1 MTRARDIS
9 NVITDANFGGT
20 LDVSGAFTSQ
30 GIDDN
35 ADATAITI
43 DSSETVGIKN
53 TAPGNYLDGELTVG
67 DSTKDQYV
75 NVVTGTSNAA
85 GICFQDTTGTS
96 IISGLRYT
104 HLDNALGIWTNGS
117 QRATIDSTGNMLFNQ
132 SGTGVYLGVTSAT
145 ASNLLDDYE
154 EGTATLS
161 FSSSGSTF
169 QYSYQIAFYTKV
181 GRNVHLVCYMQLDG
195 GGNSFSGN
203 TVSIT
208 GLPFTSI
215 NNAGHQATSACR
227 LRFVNLGTGFTYLMA
242 TVGSNTTTVGL
253 LQCGDNV
260 APGTIGAN
268 QLSSSSGQVMFS
280 LSYVSA

>member
-1 MTRARDIS
+1 MTKANITQYDSTPS
-9 NVITDANFGGT
+9 N
-20 LDVSGAFTSQ
+20 
-30 GIDDN
+30 N
-35 ADATAITI
+35 ADINDINIAENCPASNINNAIRELMAHLKNVDTGSQALTALSVTG
-43 DSSETVGIKN
+43 D
-53 TAPGNYLDGELTVG
+53 LTVG
-67 DSTKDQYV
+67 DGHTIGDQS
-75 NVVTGTSNAA
+75 SNDNLL
-85 GICFQDTTGTS
+85 IKS
-96 IISGLRYT
+96 SSGENIE
-104 HLDNALGIWTNGS
+104 LDSNNGS
-117 QRATIDSTGNMLFNQ
+117 HIFKKNGTENFRVNDDGEVRVTDNIVLSTAGK
-132 SGTGVYLGVTSAT
+132 GIHLGVTSAT
-145 ASNLLDDYE
+145 ASNLLEDYE
-154 EGTATLS
+154 EGTSTLS

-169 QYSYQIAFYTKV
+169 QYSYQIAFYTKI
-181 GRNVHLVCYMQLDG
+181 GRMVNLVCYMQLDG

-203 TVSIT
+203 TVNIT

-242 TVGSNTTTVGL
+242 TVGSNTTTVSL